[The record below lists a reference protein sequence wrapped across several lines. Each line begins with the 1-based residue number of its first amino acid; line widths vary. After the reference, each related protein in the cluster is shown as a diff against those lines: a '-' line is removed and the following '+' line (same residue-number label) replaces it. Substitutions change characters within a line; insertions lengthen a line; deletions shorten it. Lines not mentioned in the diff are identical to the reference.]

1 MAFALPIKGCLNVSE
16 HDSLLEM
23 IRVHYGWDFTQLI
36 NHELIQ
42 RLPNPF
48 HLCYNITE
56 LNDKYLDIAFFLI
69 DNANPIDLSVKQPY
83 LGIISFLLDKQDSDC
98 YIKTLRVYSKMDDE
112 TDPRLT
118 YDNVESSG
126 NGLGSF
132 LLSTCFVLCNGNG
145 ISSVRLDDMSDNAR
159 QQQNI
164 YRKMGLEYENKDSND
179 PEMIGHLQNMFSN
192 IDEYTQGKFNETLHF
207 FEELDKFLEDSDYEP
222 SSSSSDSGSDI
233 PKPDPKVYLI
243 PRLLPGNIPFHSGFS
258 DSEAQQAIQ
267 PQGNFG
273 RDERGRSLRQ
283 RASQILRSGLNRAL
297 GAIPDI
303 RRGRRRG
310 RGRGRGRRGGRKK
323 IQNNSKKN
331 LTKRTKRNSKRTKT
345 NTKRNAKRTKRK

>member
-16 HDSLLEM
+16 YDSRLEM

-48 HLCYNITE
+48 HLCYHITE
-56 LNDKYLDIAFFLI
+56 LNDKKLDIAFYLI
-69 DNANPIDLSVKQPY
+69 DYANPINLSVVQPS
-83 LGIISFLLDKQDSDC
+83 LGIISFSLDKQDSDC
-98 YIKTLRVYSKMDDE
+98 YINALRVFSKRNDE
-112 TDPRLT
+112 IDPRLT

-145 ISSVRLDDMSDNAR
+145 ISRVRLDDMSDNAR
-159 QQQNI
+159 KEKNI
-164 YRKMGLEYENKDSND
+164 YRKMGLEYEIKDSTE

-192 IDEYTQGKFNETLHF
+192 VDEYTQGKFNETLHF

-222 SSSSSDSGSDI
+222 SSSSSDSGSEI
-233 PKPDPKVYLI
+233 PKPDPKVYQVPHLPSGDI
-243 PRLLPGNIPFHSGFS
+243 PYHSGLS
-258 DSEAQQAIQ
+258 YSEAEEPIQ

-273 RDERGRSLRQ
+273 RDGRGRSLRQ
-283 RASQILRSGLNRAL
+283 RASQFFRSGLNEIR
-297 GAIPDI
+297 GAIP
-303 RRGRRRG
+303 GRRR
-310 RGRGRGRRGGRKK
+310 RRGRRGGRKK

-331 LTKRTKRNSKRTKT
+331 SKKNLTKRTKRNAKRTKT
-345 NTKRNAKRTKRK
+345 KTKRNAKRTKRK

>member
-16 HDSLLEM
+16 HDSRLEM
-23 IRVHYGWDFTQLI
+23 IRGHYGWDFTQLI

-48 HLCYNITE
+48 HLCYYITE
-56 LNDKYLDIAFFLI
+56 LNDKYLRIAFYLI
-69 DNANPIDLSVKQPY
+69 EYANPIDISVEQPL
-83 LGIISFLLDKQDSDC
+83 LGIISFSLDKQDSDC
-98 YIKTLRVYSKMDDE
+98 YIYWLEVYSK
-112 TDPRLT
+112 R
-118 YDNVESSG
+118 YDNVDVSG

-145 ISSVRLDDMSDNAR
+145 ISRVRLDDMSDNAR
-159 QQQNI
+159 QQKNI
-164 YRKMGLEYENKDSND
+164 YRKMGLEYEIKDSND

-233 PKPDPKVYLI
+233 PKPDPKVYQI
-243 PRLLPGNIPFHSGFS
+243 PHLPPGNIPFHSGFS
-258 DSEAQQAIQ
+258 YSEAQQAIQ

-273 RDERGRSLRQ
+273 RDGRGRSLRL
-283 RASQILRSGLNRAL
+283 RASQFFRSGLNEIR
-297 GAIPDI
+297 GAIP
-303 RRGRRRG
+303 GRRR
-310 RGRGRGRRGGRKK
+310 RGRRGGRKK

-345 NTKRNAKRTKRK
+345 KTKRNAKRTKRK